1 MDRNSQANEFTGVA
15 GFLCGLD
22 DEPPISGP
30 AAAAAFLQHGLDNDP
45 AFQFGRPPGLQ
56 PTSWQELARAYPPNT
71 RDQRGKACT
80 HGIEKSSTHLQN
92 SVSSQESSQ
101 RELEVHCETEENGN
115 KVDQI
120 ERFMINLEGELRVP
134 DGFFT
139 KLRQR
144 FHLTPDAPTELTWRF
159 FDDAKKT
166 RNRLQTNEDAQQA
179 LERCKAAFRSRQRQ
193 KPVHLY
199 VKAQVCQANLLATV
213 HAMTYVHL
221 LDSAEASQRRKQEVE
236 RTNCI
241 RDCMRGGDADAQG
254 KAPVSTSQ
262 CWPFQR

>member
-134 DGFFT
+134 IHVSDNLVDRRE
-139 KLRQR
+139 LRIPYR
-144 FHLTPDAPTELTWRF
+144 LFHCRKFSSTE
-159 FDDAKKT
+159 AMPPSYV
-166 RNRLQTNEDAQQA
+166 QT
-179 LERCKAAFRSRQRQ
+179 
-193 KPVHLY
+193 
-199 VKAQVCQANLLATV
+199 
-213 HAMTYVHL
+213 L
-221 LDSAEASQRRKQEVE
+221 LDCVSQSFFFVAK
-236 RTNCI
+236 
-241 RDCMRGGDADAQG
+241 
-254 KAPVSTSQ
+254 PLLTSYSV
-262 CWPFQR
+262 RLTVALK